1 MQWLFRLLGHAD
13 AQSGNLRFGMIFTH
27 CRCPPVAIEAIGLW
41 PLPSDAI
48 GIIDTNQHT
57 SPPQREEV
65 YQEKSII
72 PMLRFDAAHTKAQSW
87 LYAVTVHAQQI
98 KL

>member
-1 MQWLFRLLGHAD
+1 MA
-13 AQSGNLRFGMIFTH
+13 FT
-27 CRCPPVAIEAIGLW
+27 II
-41 PLPSDAI
+41 PSDAI

-72 PMLRFDAAHTKAQSW
+72 PMLRFDAAHTKAQS
-87 LYAVTVHAQQI
+87 
-98 KL
+98 